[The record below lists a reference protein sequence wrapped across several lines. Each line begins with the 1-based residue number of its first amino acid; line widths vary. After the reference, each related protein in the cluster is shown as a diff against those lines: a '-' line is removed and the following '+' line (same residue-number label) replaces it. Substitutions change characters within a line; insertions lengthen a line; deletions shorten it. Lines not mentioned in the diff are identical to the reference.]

1 MNMINTL
8 IRNSENCRNF
18 RKFVENYRYLF
29 NIYSKFVEI
38 YTKFVEICK
47 KLVDIYIENF
57 MSLRASH
64 LYLVVIMDIV
74 QKS

>member
-1 MNMINTL
+1 MKIVEIL
-8 IRNSENCRNF
+8 ENLQKIIDICS
-18 RKFVENYRYLF
+18 
-29 NIYSKFVEI
+29 IYSKFVEI
-38 YTKFVEICK
+38 CTKFVEICK